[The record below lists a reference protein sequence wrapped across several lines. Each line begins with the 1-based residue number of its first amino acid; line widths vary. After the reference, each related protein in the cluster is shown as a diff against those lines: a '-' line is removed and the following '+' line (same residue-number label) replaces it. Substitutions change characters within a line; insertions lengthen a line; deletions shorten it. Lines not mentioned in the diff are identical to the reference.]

1 MVAWLASAGGPSLDQ
16 RRAPLNP
23 ASAARVFGE
32 PSANI
37 SPAES
42 SCNTSCSFCMTSPL
56 TRKQSVKF
64 PLHSAINRSSRFS
77 IGGNIGRL
85 AISLCNTLRSC
96 SALPIL
102 PRIRSRLDVS
112 DIAIPPHLAE
122 GLLWELE
129 RGVMLCPGPRWIH
142 PDVAH
147 ETSKQAR
154 QTADCRIPL

>member
-1 MVAWLASAGGPSLDQ
+1 MLAWLASAGGPLLDH
-16 RRAPLNP
+16 RRAPSNP
-23 ASAARVFGE
+23 ASAARIFGE
-32 PSANI
+32 SSANI

-42 SCNTSCSFCMTSPL
+42 SCKTSCSFCATSPL
-56 TRKQSVKF
+56 TRKQSVRL

-77 IGGNIGRL
+77 IGGNTGRL
-85 AISLCNTLRSC
+85 EISLCNALRSC

-122 GLLWELE
+122 GLLRELE

-142 PDVAH
+142 SDV
-147 ETSKQAR
+147 
-154 QTADCRIPL
+154 